1 MFKLNRLTDYAVV
14 VMSQMALGR
23 DEIRRVSD
31 ISRESTLPQPTV
43 AKILNALARAE
54 LVTPHRGAS
63 GGYTLSRAPHEIAV
77 SEIIEALE
85 GPIALTACV
94 DGTPDICNVEARCPL
109 RGHWNRVNHA
119 IKDALDKVTLAELAL
134 TQAPPALSPG
144 AGAPSRDVRGI
155 L

>member
-31 ISRESTLPQPTV
+31 IARESAVPQPTV
-43 AKILNALARAE
+43 AKILNHLAKAD
-54 LVTPHRGAS
+54 LVTPYRGAT
-63 GGYTLSRAPHEIAV
+63 GGYMLSRAPDEIAV

-94 DGTPDICNVEARCPL
+94 EGTADICNVEARCPL
-109 RGHWNRVNHA
+109 RGHWNRVNQA
-119 IKDALDKVTLAELAL
+119 IKDALDKVSLAELAI
-134 TQAPPALSPG
+134 TQNPAPM
-144 AGAPSRDVRGI
+144 APRENIHEVPMGC
-155 L
+155 